1 LIATLTVVERTLGN
15 LAAQAA
21 VETATAKVKTGA
33 GLATSLE
40 DQAIF
45 PARTIHLLRLGEE
58 TAQLGVLS
66 LRAADI
72 HEELVRLGVQ
82 RIVTLL
88 VPTITIVMGAAVA
101 AIVAS
106 LLSAM
111 LSLNDLV
118 M

>member
-1 LIATLTVVERTLGN
+1 
-15 LAAQAA
+15 
-21 VETATAKVKTGA
+21 
-33 GLATSLE
+33 
-40 DQAIF
+40 
-45 PARTIHLLRLGEE
+45 
-58 TAQLGVLS
+58 LS